1 MAAYATTNDYASIYG
16 VTLSQAETTRVG
28 NLLDL
33 ASSILNVELNKRGK
47 STEYIT
53 DDEDLSN
60 VAKLVVCSSV
70 HRVMKKAEEA
80 GGDITQFSQS
90 ALGYSV
96 SGTYLNPG
104 DDLYFLENELKRL
117 GLKRQKI
124 GVIEPYVNSWYP
136 GNSN

>member
-1 MAAYATTNDYASIYG
+1 MAYATTDDYIGIYG
-16 VTLSQAETTRVG
+16 VTLSSNDEERVG

-33 ASSILNVELNKRGK
+33 ASSILNVELHKRGK
-47 STEYIT
+47 ETTYIT
-53 DDEDLSN
+53 DDTDMVN
-60 VAKLVVCSSV
+60 VAKLIVCSSV

-90 ALGYSV
+90 ALGYSI

-117 GLKRQKI
+117 GLKRQRI
-124 GVIEPYVNSWYP
+124 GVIEPYANQWYP
-136 GNSN
+136 SNSD